1 MTHFDCG
8 CETDGS
14 ARCDAHGRW
23 FCHNLHAYVAEA
35 DNFCI
40 ECGVVGSYGH
50 TAEYECPPCRLSR
63 LRSVS
68 LSPKATPTRRGAA

>member
-8 CETDGS
+8 CATYPATDDDYCG
-14 ARCDAHGRW
+14 AHW
-23 FCHNLHAYVAEA
+23 IVWCHEDVEREPNEP
-35 DNFCI
+35 
-40 ECGVVGSYGH
+40 
-50 TAEYECPPCRLSR
+50 ECPPCRLSR

>member
-14 ARCDAHGRW
+14 ARCDEHEMW
-23 FCHNLHAYVAEA
+23 FCH
-35 DNFCI
+35 DMPDKI
-40 ECGVVGSYGH
+40 SVG
-50 TAEYECPPCRLSR
+50 ECPPCRLSR

>member
-8 CETDGS
+8 CETDP
-14 ARCDAHGRW
+14 A
-23 FCHNLHAYVAEA
+23 
-35 DNFCI
+35 
-40 ECGVVGSYGH
+40 GSYCDEHLTYSCH
-50 TAEYECPPCRLSR
+50 TSGCPPDGCGPDCPVVNGECPPCRLSR

>member
-8 CETDGS
+8 CETDGG
-14 ARCDAHGRW
+14 ARCRDHEW
-23 FCHNLHAYVAEA
+23 WSCH
-35 DNFCI
+35 D
-40 ECGVVGSYGH
+40 GPDGSNV
-50 TAEYECPPCRLSR
+50 ECPPCRLSR

>member
-14 ARCDAHGRW
+14 ARCLEHWLRP
-23 FCHNLHAYVAEA
+23 CHNDMLTPE
-35 DNFCI
+35 DF
-40 ECGVVGSYGH
+40 E
-50 TAEYECPPCRLSR
+50 EWERECPPCRLSR

-68 LSPKATPTRRGAA
+68 LSPKATPTRRNT